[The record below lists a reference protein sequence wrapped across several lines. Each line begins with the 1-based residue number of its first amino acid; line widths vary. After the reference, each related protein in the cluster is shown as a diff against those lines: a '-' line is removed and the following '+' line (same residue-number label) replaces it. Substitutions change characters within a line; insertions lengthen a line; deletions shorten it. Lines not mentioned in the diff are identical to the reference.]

1 MILCDQTLNSFQFNL
16 SNSVNAGIESYVAGQ
31 GFNIGAL
38 SWVLNQWYHVVISRT
53 NGVIK
58 FYRNASEINQY
69 SNNASIGQSTT
80 LTIGKRDYA
89 TVHRFLGGIDDL
101 YIWNRGLT
109 PAEIDMLYLGLSLT
123 ASNTA
128 PYVGETVQ
136 FNSTGSD
143 AIIAWH
149 WDFENDGSYDSDEP
163 NPVHIYTDPGTY
175 SVFLKVDY
183 STFSDSVLVE
193 DYIAVT
199 YCPPSEPENL
209 QVTITP
215 PHALVTWDPV
225 STNLLGI
232 PITPSGYIVLFSEDP
247 AQSADSFYY
256 LSETPELSY
265 SHYRVAEFRQ
275 NMFYAAQAYIN
286 YDREAAAYIEKLR
299 ASREKTPWTEI
310 KARLYGK

>member
-193 DYIAVT
+193 DYIGVT
-199 YCPPSEPENL
+199 YCPPLGAGEPASNDHPASRPGD
-209 QVTITP
+209 V
-215 PHALVTWDPV
+215 
-225 STNLLGI
+225 G
-232 PITPSGYIVLFSEDP
+232 SGVN
-247 AQSADSFYY
+247 QSAGHTDHPQRLHCPVQRRSRPERRQLL
-256 LSETPELSY
+256 LSE
-265 SHYRVAEFRQ
+265 RNAR
-275 NMFYAAQAYIN
+275 AQLFTLQGRRIQAKHVLC
-286 YDREAAAYIEKLR
+286 RSGLHQ
-299 ASREKTPWTEI
+299 
-310 KARLYGK
+310 L